1 MTLIEIE
8 GHPYR
13 VNRNMKKY
21 SGSARLAMIVIA
33 VIAIGGIAAIGT
45 TRSVSADAAK
55 DKTVASS
62 TGGTQVGLAKL
73 PSSTGSAGIGM
84 TKLIAPKN

>member
-1 MTLIEIE
+1 M
-8 GHPYR
+8 
-13 VNRNMKKY
+13 NRNMKKY
-21 SGSARLAMIVIA
+21 SGPARLAMIVIA
-33 VIAIGGIAAIGT
+33 VIAIGGIAAIVT

-73 PSSTGSAGIGM
+73 PSSTGSAGIGI
-84 TKLIAPKN
+84 TKLLAQKN